1 MLGLGRATVPFF
13 GSPMLLTPPQR
24 RRVGVAGEQQS
35 PAGRQGMR
43 GGTEAPLDRLNSDA
57 GLGRRS
63 PGRSGILREPVAPTS
78 VDR

>member
-35 PAGRQGMR
+35 PAGR
-43 GGTEAPLDRLNSDA
+43 
-57 GLGRRS
+57 
-63 PGRSGILREPVAPTS
+63 
-78 VDR
+78 